1 MKKKPIRKVAKK
13 IDGTKRQ
20 TIIAGPSEISQNR
33 EEELA
38 EIDRIAK
45 MLVRRDFELSKLRE
59 RRELELKELK
69 KRTEELEESKI
80 ALTSTLED
88 IEDSRRA
95 LMNMLEDAEEGR
107 KKVEEEKNKTATI
120 IKNLADGLLV
130 LDNGQRISLINP
142 QAEALFKIEAKDV
155 MDKFISEL
163 TTFPDF
169 KFLAEFLAKENT
181 KIFRKELQIRENL
194 TLEISKVALTA
205 TSEGEI
211 SGSLLILHD
220 ITREKVVE
228 RMKTEFV
235 SLAAHQLRTPLSAI
249 KWTLR
254 ILLDGDLG
262 EITSEQKDFLEKTYQ
277 SNERMISLINDL
289 LNVTRIEEGRYL
301 SKLTLVNIEEIIQ
314 LVVNSYKDEIK
325 RRKIKLEFKKPE
337 EKIPQVMVD
346 VEKMRLAIQ
355 NLVDNA
361 VHYTRPGG
369 EVIISLNAR
378 AAAKGEDEVP
388 ASSTARAQRRGG
400 EEDLSSSTREAKDI
414 EFSIKDTGAGI
425 PKKQQE
431 RIFTKFFRGINAIK
445 MEAEGSGLGLFI
457 AKNIINAH
465 KGKIWFESEE
475 GKGTTFYF
483 NIPVY

>member
-45 MLVRRDFELSKLRE
+45 MLVRRDFELSTLRE

-80 ALTSTLED
+80 ALTCTLED

-130 LDNGQRISLINP
+130 FDKGNKLSLVNS
-142 QAEALFKIEAKDV
+142 QAEIFFQMKTEEVMGKSLSQLAILPFFK
-155 MDKFISEL
+155 
-163 TTFPDF
+163 P
-169 KFLAEFLAKENT
+169 LAELLLKETAGIFRRELHLKENL
-181 KIFRKELQIRENL
+181 I
-194 TLEISKVALTA
+194 LEISTIPLT
-205 TSEGEI
+205 TEKEKLGK
-211 SGSLLILHD
+211 LVILHD
-220 ITREKVVE
+220 ITREKIVE
-228 RMKTEFV
+228 KMKTEFV

-262 EITSEQKDFLEKTYQ
+262 EITSEQRDFLEKTYQ

-289 LNVTRIEEGRYL
+289 LDVTRIEEGRYL
-301 SKLTLVNIEEIIQ
+301 SKLTLVNIEEVIN

-325 RRKIKLEFKKPE
+325 RRKIKFEFKKPE
-337 EKIPQVMVD
+337 EKMPQIMVD
-346 VEKMRLAIQ
+346 VEKMGLVVQ
-355 NLVDNA
+355 NLLDNA

-369 EVIISLNAR
+369 EVIISLN
-378 AAAKGEDEVP
+378 
-388 ASSTARAQRRGG
+388 RG
-400 EEDLSSSTREAKDI
+400 AKDI
-414 EFSIKDTGAGI
+414 EFSIKDTGTGI
-425 PKKQQE
+425 PEEQQE
-431 RIFTKFFRGINAIK
+431 RIFTKFFRGTNAIK

-457 AKNIINAH
+457 AKNIIDAH
-465 KGKIWFESEE
+465 NGKIWFESKQGE
-475 GKGTTFYF
+475 GTTFYF
-483 NIPVY
+483 NIPIYEKEEFTEFLTKF